1 MRAEYICPV
10 LTAFDE
16 NGKVDMEAMKR
27 QFDHLIEGGLNG
39 IAIMGSS
46 GEFYAMTLEEAMAFA
61 RDSIA
66 YLKGKIPVYIG
77 TGRLIADETIQFSN
91 YVLDQGATAVM
102 IVGPYY
108 IGTDDAGVE
117 EYYDYVAERINGNI
131 ILYNFPDRTGF
142 DLSLNV
148 ILQLLKKHKNII
160 GLKDTFGAPSHT
172 RTLIGRIKPE
182 YPEFRIYSGYDDNFA
197 HVVSSGGDG
206 CIAALSNVFPK
217 LCSEWVDAVEHDNM
231 EKTAQIQQ
239 TIDALMDFYAISTP
253 FMPAMK
259 YGLSVIGIPFPLTC
273 KRPALEVTEGQ
284 KQMVNG
290 MLKEI
295 ISKIQK

>member
-142 DLSLNV
+142 DLSANV

-172 RTLIGRIKPE
+172 RTLISRIKPE

-217 LCSEWVDAVEHDNM
+217 LCSEWVDAVEHGNM
-231 EKTAQIQQ
+231 ERTMEIQQ
-239 TIDALMDFYAISTP
+239 IVDELMDFYSISNP

-273 KRPALEVTEGQ
+273 KRPALEVTENQ
-284 KQMVNG
+284 KQMVDG

>member
-102 IVGPYY
+102 VVGPYY
-108 IGTDDAGVE
+108 IGTD
-117 EYYDYVAERINGNI
+117 
-131 ILYNFPDRTGF
+131 
-142 DLSLNV
+142 
-148 ILQLLKKHKNII
+148 
-160 GLKDTFGAPSHT
+160 GAPNVSFNPIMFLCFLSSCKIT
-172 RTLIGRIKPE
+172 FTDKSNPVL
-182 YPEFRIYSGYDDNFA
+182 SG
-197 HVVSSGGDG
+197 
-206 CIAALSNVFPK
+206 K
-217 LCSEWVDAVEHDNM
+217 L
-231 EKTAQIQQ
+231 
-239 TIDALMDFYAISTP
+239 
-253 FMPAMK
+253 
-259 YGLSVIGIPFPLTC
+259 
-273 KRPALEVTEGQ
+273 
-284 KQMVNG
+284 
-290 MLKEI
+290 
-295 ISKIQK
+295 

>member
-66 YLKGKIPVYIG
+66 YAIASSNVIAYLKGKIPVYIG

-117 EYYDYVAERINGNI
+117 EYY
-131 ILYNFPDRTGF
+131 
-142 DLSLNV
+142 
-148 ILQLLKKHKNII
+148 H
-160 GLKDTFGAPSHT
+160 
-172 RTLIGRIKPE
+172 
-182 YPEFRIYSGYDDNFA
+182 
-197 HVVSSGGDG
+197 
-206 CIAALSNVFPK
+206 
-217 LCSEWVDAVEHDNM
+217 
-231 EKTAQIQQ
+231 
-239 TIDALMDFYAISTP
+239 
-253 FMPAMK
+253 
-259 YGLSVIGIPFPLTC
+259 
-273 KRPALEVTEGQ
+273 
-284 KQMVNG
+284 
-290 MLKEI
+290 
-295 ISKIQK
+295 

>member
-1 MRAEYICPV
+1 MSV
-10 LTAFDE
+10 
-16 NGKVDMEAMKR
+16 
-27 QFDHLIEGGLNG
+27 
-39 IAIMGSS
+39 
-46 GEFYAMTLEEAMAFA
+46 
-61 RDSIA
+61 
-66 YLKGKIPVYIG
+66 
-77 TGRLIADETIQFSN
+77 
-91 YVLDQGATAVM
+91 
-102 IVGPYY
+102 
-108 IGTDDAGVE
+108 
-117 EYYDYVAERINGNI
+117 
-131 ILYNFPDRTGF
+131 
-142 DLSLNV
+142 NV

-217 LCSEWVDAVEHDNM
+217 LCSEWVDAVEHGNM
-231 EKTAQIQQ
+231 ERTMEIQQ
-239 TIDALMDFYAISTP
+239 IVDELMDFYSISNP

-273 KRPALEVTEGQ
+273 KRPALEVTENQ
-284 KQMVNG
+284 KQMVDG

>member
-1 MRAEYICPV
+1 MKAEYICPV
-10 LTAFDE
+10 LTAFDKD
-16 NGKVDMEAMKR
+16 GKVDMDAMKK

-39 IAIMGSS
+39 IAVMGSS
-46 GEFYAMTLEEAMAFA
+46 GEFYAMTLEAAMAFA
-61 RDSIA
+61 RESIA
-66 YLKGKIPVYIG
+66 YLKGKIPVYVG
-77 TGRLIADETIQFSN
+77 TGRLIADETIQLSN
-91 YVLDQGATAVM
+91 YALKQGATAVM

-108 IGTDDAGVE
+108 IGTDDAGME
-117 EYYDYVAERINGNI
+117 EYYDYVSEHIHGNI

-142 DLSLNV
+142 DLSADV
-148 ILQLLKKHKNII
+148 ILRLLKKHKNII

-172 RTLIGRIKPE
+172 RALIGKIKPV

-217 LCSEWVDAVEHDNM
+217 LCSEWVDAVEHGNM
-231 EKTAQIQQ
+231 ERTMQIQQ
-239 TIDALMDFYAISTP
+239 IVDELMDFYVISNP

-259 YGLSVIGIPFPLTC
+259 YGLSVIGIPFPVAC

-284 KQMVNG
+284 KQMVDK

-295 ISKIQK
+295 ILKIRK

>member
-1 MRAEYICPV
+1 MRSEYICPV

-66 YLKGKIPVYIG
+66 YLKDKIPVYIG

-108 IGTDDAGVE
+108 IGTDE
-117 EYYDYVAERINGNI
+117 
-131 ILYNFPDRTGF
+131 
-142 DLSLNV
+142 
-148 ILQLLKKHKNII
+148 
-160 GLKDTFGAPSHT
+160 
-172 RTLIGRIKPE
+172 IGR
-182 YPEFRIYSGYDDNFA
+182 A
-197 HVVSSGGDG
+197 HV
-206 CIAALSNVFPK
+206 
-217 LCSEWVDAVEHDNM
+217 
-231 EKTAQIQQ
+231 
-239 TIDALMDFYAISTP
+239 
-253 FMPAMK
+253 
-259 YGLSVIGIPFPLTC
+259 
-273 KRPALEVTEGQ
+273 
-284 KQMVNG
+284 
-290 MLKEI
+290 
-295 ISKIQK
+295 